1 MHSKEDS
8 SGVSA
13 EPSRPA
19 SPGQMLRAAREAKGV
34 HLAVLSVLLK
44 VPTRQLE
51 ALENDQY
58 DAFKGIT
65 FLRAL
70 AQAVCRHLGV
80 DPAPVLAGLPKS
92 ASTWSVAPPRAT
104 HPVVASNAPSWG
116 GGRSLIK
123 GLSRWVLGLAV
134 LMLVGAAALI
144 WWPQPQ
150 QEAPDDS
157 ALPPQAAPLVPPVEQ
172 ASDAAEAPTPVA
184 SAAQAA
190 AVPAAPIQPTVPA
203 ISPANTPVN
212 ATPAQPVQDTAS
224 APAAPLL
231 IRASADAWIS
241 VRDSRGQIVLNRRV
255 KSGESVKLDMAP
267 PLFVYAG
274 RADGIELTW
283 RGQAV
288 DLQPHTQNNEIRL
301 FIKP

>member
-58 DAFKGIT
+58 EAFKGT
-65 FLRAL
+65 PFLRAL
-70 AQAVCRHLGV
+70 AQTVCRHLGV

-92 ASTWSVAPPRAT
+92 AATWSAASRAT
-104 HPVVASNAPSWG
+104 QPVVASNAPSWG
-116 GGRSLIK
+116 GGRSLVK
-123 GLSRWVLGLAV
+123 GLSRWVQGLAV

-150 QEAPDDS
+150 QDAPDDS
-157 ALPPQAAPLVPPVEQ
+157 ALPPQAAPVVPSIEQ
-172 ASDAAEAPTPVA
+172 ASDAAEASAPVA
-184 SAAQAA
+184 SAAQATA
-190 AVPAAPIQPTVPA
+190 APAAPIQPTVPA
-203 ISPANTPVN
+203 ISTTNTPVN
-212 ATPAQPVQDTAS
+212 ATTVQPVQDTAS
-224 APAAPLL
+224 PPASPLL

-255 KSGESVKLDMAP
+255 KSGESLKLDMAP